1 MSISKQDKINQ
12 LKHEINILES
22 ETERLSS
29 LEQAVKIVL
38 NSGYGSLGANQF
50 RWYDET
56 IAEGITTT
64 GQVAIKYITKK
75 INEYVAKE
83 IGIPGYDATVS
94 SDTDSLVSNTVL
106 NTSIGDITIGDLY
119 DRYTNENT
127 ELNQNKKDSVRKLIQ
142 PIKSLSYNSNLNK
155 LEYNDVKYIMKH
167 KVKKRMF
174 RIKSKDNYVDVT
186 EDHSVIINRNDKVM
200 SIKPIDI
207 IKGDKIIEIIGVQ
220 LSGC

>member
-12 LKHEINILES
+12 LKNEINILES

-94 SDTDSLVSNTVL
+94 SDTDSTLANTIL
-106 NTSIGDITIGDLY
+106 NTSIGDISIGDLY
-119 DRYTNENT
+119 DQYTDET
-127 ELNQNKKDSVRKLIQ
+127 LELKTNKDSVRTLTKLI
-142 PIKSLSYNSNLNK
+142 KSASFDGDK
-155 LEYNDVKYIMKH
+155 VVYNDIKYIMKH

-207 IKGDKIIEIIGVQ
+207 IKGDKIIEIVGLGV
-220 LSGC
+220 

>member
-1 MSISKQDKINQ
+1 MSLSKQDKINQ
-12 LKHEINILES
+12 LKNEIEILES

-83 IGIPGYDATVS
+83 IGKPGYDACVA
-94 SDTDSLVSNTVL
+94 SDTDSMVFNTIL
-106 NTSIGDITIGDLY
+106 KTSIGDISIGDLY

-127 ELNQNKKDSVRKLIQ
+127 ELCQHKKDSVRKLIQ
-142 PIKSLSYNSNLNK
+142 PIKSASYDNDTNSLV
-155 LEYNDVKYIMKH
+155 YNDIKYIMKH

-186 EDHSVIINRNDKVM
+186 EDHSVIINRNGNVM
-200 SIKPIDI
+200 SIKPVDI
-207 IKGDKIIEIIGVQ
+207 IKGDKIIEIVGLGV
-220 LSGC
+220 

>member
-1 MSISKQDKINQ
+1 MEKYMSISKQDKINQ
-12 LKHEINILES
+12 LKKEIEILES

-94 SDTDSLVSNTVL
+94 
-106 NTSIGDITIGDLY
+106 
-119 DRYTNENT
+119 
-127 ELNQNKKDSVRKLIQ
+127 
-142 PIKSLSYNSNLNK
+142 
-155 LEYNDVKYIMKH
+155 
-167 KVKKRMF
+167 
-174 RIKSKDNYVDVT
+174 
-186 EDHSVIINRNDKVM
+186 
-200 SIKPIDI
+200 
-207 IKGDKIIEIIGVQ
+207 
-220 LSGC
+220 

>member
-1 MSISKQDKINQ
+1 MSLYKQDKINQ
-12 LKHEINILES
+12 LKNEISELEK
-22 ETERLSS
+22 ETERLSAV
-29 LEQAVKIVL
+29 EQSVKIVL
-38 NSGYGSLGANQF
+38 NGGYGALGANQF

-174 RIKSKDNYVDVT
+174 RIKSCDNYVDVT
-186 EDHSVIINRNDKVM
+186 EDHSVIINRNGNIM

-207 IKGDKIIEIIGVQ
+207 IKGDKIIEIVGLGV
-220 LSGC
+220 

>member
-12 LKHEINILES
+12 LKNEINILES

-94 SDTDSLVSNTVL
+94 SDTDSMVFNTIL
-106 NTSIGDITIGDLY
+106 KTSIGDISIGDLY
-119 DRYTNENT
+119 DQYTDET
-127 ELNQNKKDSVRKLIQ
+127 LELKTNKDSVRTLTKLI
-142 PIKSLSYNSNLNK
+142 KSASFDGDK
-155 LEYNDVKYIMKH
+155 VVYNDIKYIMKH

-186 EDHSVIINRNDKVM
+186 EDHSVIINRNGKVM

-207 IKGDKIIEIIGVQ
+207 IKDDKIIEIIGVQ
-220 LSGC
+220 LNGC